1 MNITVKGKK
10 VTVKEEE
17 LDIYTVT
24 EFKDTLEALHNDGVK
39 EVVLDLAT
47 VQSMSTPAVQVIA
60 AAQKS
65 FKKFSVKNIQ
75 SGVEDSLRH
84 LGMEL

>member
-17 LDIYTVT
+17 LDIYTAA
-24 EFKDTLEALHNDGVK
+24 EFKETLEALHNDGVK

-47 VQSMSTPAVQVIA
+47 VGSVSTPAVQVIA
-60 AAQKS
+60 AAQKT
-65 FKKFSVKNIQ
+65 FKKFSVKKSI
-75 SGVEDSLRH
+75 GLY
-84 LGMEL
+84 LGEK